1 MANYNLAQLQQLSRE
16 AGWPEHL
23 IAKAAAIWMYESSGN
38 PKAHNPRGENS
49 WGLAQINLPFHPTMT
64 VAKACDPLTALRYAY
79 ELYKARPDWGDWYNS
94 NKSYNANARGI
105 AAQSRAIYASGSS
118 GATIGT
124 SAVSNLPA
132 GVGGIAASIGTLG
145 MVAIGVFAVLLLTDD

>member
-79 ELYKARPDWGDWYNS
+79 KLYKARPDWGDWYNS

-105 AAQSRAIYASGSS
+105 AAQSRAIYAGGGASGGGSTV
-118 GATIGT
+118 A
-124 SAVSNLPA
+124 NLPA
-132 GVGGIAASIGTLG
+132 STGGIAASIGTVGLVAAG
-145 MVAIGVFAVLLLTDD
+145 VVAIMLILDD